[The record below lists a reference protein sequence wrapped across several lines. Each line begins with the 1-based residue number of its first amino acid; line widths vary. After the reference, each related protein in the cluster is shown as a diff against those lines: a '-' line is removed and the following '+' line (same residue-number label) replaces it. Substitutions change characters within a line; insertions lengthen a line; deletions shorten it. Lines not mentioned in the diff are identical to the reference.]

1 MDVLTDVNMADY
13 YEILGLEKGASEQDI
28 KKAYRK
34 LALKWHPDKNP
45 DNKENASKKFQEISE
60 AYEVLSDAEKRA
72 VYDKYGKEGLHGS
85 MPSGNSTQFS
95 GFHDFHFRSAE
106 EIFRDFF
113 GGSPFSS
120 FFHDP
125 FQDGIFNDNRRSASR
140 LNRSNSNSNNRDLSN
155 GFFGSSIF
163 GGGHPAGFSSD
174 FGFGGSFSDSFGFG
188 SGAGSGGGNF
198 KSVSTSTKMQNGKK
212 VVKTTIVQN
221 GKETVEVKTDGVVT
235 FKSIDG
241 EVQDLP
247 KLKSK

>member
-1 MDVLTDVNMADY
+1 MGDY

-45 DNKENASKKFQEISE
+45 DNKENASKMFQEISE

-72 VYDKYGKEGLHGS
+72 VYNRYGKEGLQGS
-85 MPSGNSTQFS
+85 APGGNFREFRQ
-95 GFHDFHFRSAE
+95 DNPVFHFRNAE

-113 GGSPFSS
+113 GGDPFSS

-125 FQDGIFNDNRRSASR
+125 FEDMFNGAGRPASR
-140 LNRSNSNSNNRDLSN
+140 SNRSNNRRDLSN
-155 GFFGSSIF
+155 NFFGGSLF
-163 GGGHPAGFSSD
+163 GGGGHRDLGFPSD
-174 FGFGGSFSDSFGFG
+174 FGFGNSFGDSFGG
-188 SGAGSGGGNF
+188 GTGGGRGGNF

-221 GKETVEVKTDGVVT
+221 GKETVEVKTDGVMT
-235 FKSIDG
+235 FKTIDG
-241 EVQDLP
+241 VEQDLP